1 MKKSTFALVLT
12 LAAGTTAVE
21 AGVVYEIEVTDHQQS
36 PPTTEG
42 LQMVTDGKNI
52 AMDIPPQQDGGGGK
66 AIFKGDEREMVVVN
80 AETQSYMVIDKA
92 AVDGI
97 ATQMND
103 VMKQMDEMLK
113 NLPQEQQ
120 DAIKKARAG
129 GVGGMPGAGT
139 EPRTKA
145 EVKNTGE
152 RADQAGYPCERYEVL
167 LDGKKIRELWV
178 TEWNNVEGGS
188 EAAGA
193 FENMADFFADLT
205 SSMPD
210 FGQGAGPDMDFTEAF
225 SHGFPVVSRE
235 FDPETGDLQ
244 SESALRS
251 ASKQSIEPEAF
262 EPPSGYQRTQ
272 MFQP

>member
-1 MKKSTFALVLT
+1 MKNPTLALLLA
-12 LAAGTTAVE
+12 LAAGTAAVE
-21 AGVVYEIEVTDHQQS
+21 AGVVYDIEVTDHQQS

-52 AMDIPPQQDGGGGK
+52 AMDIPPQQDSGSGK
-66 AIFKGDEREMVVVN
+66 AIFKGDEQEMVIVN
-80 AETQSYMVIDKA
+80 DDTQSYMVIDKA

-97 ATQMND
+97 ATQLND

-120 DAIKKARAG
+120 DAIKKAQAG
-129 GVGGMPGAGT
+129 GMGSTPGAGAA
-139 EPRTKA
+139 PPLKA
-145 EVKNTGE
+145 EVKRTDE
-152 RADQAGYPCERYEVL
+152 RGDQGGYPCVKYEVL

-178 TEWNNVEGGS
+178 TDWANVEGGS
-188 EAAGA
+188 EASGA
-193 FENMADFFADLT
+193 FEKMGEFFEELT

-210 FGQGAGPDMDFTEAF
+210 LGQGAGPDMDFAETF
-225 SHGFPVVSRE
+225 SHGFPVLSRE
-235 FDPETGDLQ
+235 FDPETGDLE
-244 SESALRS
+244 SESALRG
-251 ASKQSIEPEAF
+251 AKKQSIDPDAF